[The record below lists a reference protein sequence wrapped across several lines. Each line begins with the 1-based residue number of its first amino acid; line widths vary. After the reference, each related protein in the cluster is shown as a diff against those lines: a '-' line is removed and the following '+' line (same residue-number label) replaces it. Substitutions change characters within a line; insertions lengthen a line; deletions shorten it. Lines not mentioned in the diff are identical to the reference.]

1 MESASVSPARVE
13 VASGQ
18 EQMYVDYCR
27 VRSVEYAGYRVVV
40 YAV

>member
-1 MESASVSPARVE
+1 MDSAGDSPARVE

-18 EQMYVDYCR
+18 KQVYGYYCQ
-27 VRSVEYAGYRVVV
+27 VCSVEYAGYRVVV